1 MTTPAGA
8 PTPAVEPGTAAADAM
23 TSGDQRARR
32 IDAVL
37 QVATIVIVAGLL
49 VESFRSGGVSFE
61 LVLLAAALSLLVAQH
76 VIARSHV
83 RSRELEARV
92 ARADEMSTTLEH
104 SVADRTVALTE
115 AQRVLHRMWELG
127 HEINAELHPK
137 RVLQRFMDALMDI
150 EKVDGVVLSML
161 DESSQIVR
169 VIAANGVASNFV
181 GFELPYE
188 GSGMGKVMQHGVTL
202 AVSDINE
209 QPDIMHPRAMEALR
223 SQGVVGV
230 AIVPLRRQRQ
240 RIGGI
245 AVLSRTRRAWADAE
259 LRRVEAMGDM
269 LSVALANAELVES
282 LRAAESRFRT
292 LFRAAPDAVLTV
304 LQGGD
309 IREAND
315 CVRDLTGLDPDAL
328 VGRALVDFVADEDR
342 PVLHQ
347 ALEAAFRGAQA
358 RLEIRFQREGAPR
371 LVAVA
376 LTGLPDA
383 DPPTVLLLGRDITG
397 ERELRARLMETERLA
412 AIGELVAG
420 VAHEVNNPLGSIS
433 AFAQL
438 LLRDATLT
446 GEHRESIEVIRSETS
461 RASQVVKDLLAFA
474 RRSAPE
480 RNAVDLNEIVERSL
494 RLRGYQ
500 LTSARVQLESH
511 LAPDLPA
518 VEGDGRQLQQVVL
531 NLVTNA
537 IQAMV
542 PQGGGTLSVVTTRD
556 GDDVVLDVSDSGPGV
571 AAAVRP
577 HIFEPFF
584 TTKPEGEGTGL
595 GLSVSYGIIA
605 SHGGRIRLA
614 EGPRGRGATFQVL
627 LPIGAGTATGRRP
640 GEHSLTATRS
650 PLHGLRVL
658 IVDDEPSLRA
668 GVEAFGKMRGFSVVS
683 AADGYAGLTAVGTQ
697 GFDAVVCDLR
707 MPGMDGFAFHEA
719 LRVTHPALADRT
731 IFITGDV
738 MDVVHRPGPTSRQPM
753 LPKPFTFERLEETLA
768 AIVRGE
774 RAVGVGVHGQL
785 ASSPLSG

>member
-1 MTTPAGA
+1 MTD
-8 PTPAVEPGTAAADAM
+8 PG
-23 TSGDQRARR
+23 RR
-32 IDAVL
+32 LDTVL
-37 QVATIVIVAGLL
+37 QLTMIAIVAALL
-49 VESFRSGGVSFE
+49 VTSAASGGVSVE
-61 LVLLAAALSLLVAQH
+61 LGLLAAALSLLVAQRMN
-76 VIARSHV
+76 AQYER
-83 RSRELEARV
+83 RARELEARV
-92 ARADEMSTTLEH
+92 AREREVSTTLEH
-104 SVADRTVALTE
+104 SVADRTAALTE

-137 RVLQRFMDALMDI
+137 RVLQRFMNALMDI
-150 EKVDGVVLSML
+150 EKCEGVVLSML
-161 DESSQIVR
+161 DEPTQIVR
-169 VIAANGVASNFV
+169 VVAGSGVAEPFI

-188 GSGMGKVMQHGVTL
+188 GSGMGKVMKHGVTL
-202 AVSDINE
+202 AVADIRAE
-209 QPDIMHPRAMEALR
+209 PDVMHPKAMEALL
-223 SQGVVGV
+223 SVNVVGV

-245 AVLSRTRRAWADAE
+245 AILTRERRDWADAE
-259 LRRVEAMGDM
+259 LRRIEAMSDM
-269 LSVALANAELVES
+269 LAVALANAELVEN

-304 LQGGD
+304 VQGGD

-315 CVRDLTGLDPDAL
+315 CARDLTGLDPDAL
-328 VGRALVDFVADEDR
+328 VGRQLVELVAEDDR
-342 PVLHQ
+342 GVLRQ
-347 ALEAAFRGAQA
+347 ALDAAFRGAQA
-358 RLEIRFQREGAPR
+358 RLEIRFQREGSAR

-397 ERELRARLMETERLA
+397 ERELRMRLMETERLA

-433 AFAQL
+433 AFSQL
-438 LLRDATLT
+438 LLRDTALS
-446 GEHRESIEVIRSETS
+446 GEHRESVEVIRSETL

-480 RNAVDLNEIVERSL
+480 RNAVDLNEVVERSL

-500 LTSARVQLESH
+500 ISSARVQLETR
-511 LAPDLPA
+511 LAPDLPT
-518 VEGDGRQLQQVVL
+518 VEGDGRQLQQVIL

-537 IQAMV
+537 IQAMA
-542 PQGGGTLSVVTTRD
+542 PQGGGTLRVATSRD
-556 GDDVVLDVSDSGPGV
+556 GGEVVLEVTDSGPGV
-571 AAAVRP
+571 PAAVRP

-584 TTKPEGEGTGL
+584 TTKAEGEGTGL

-614 EGPRGRGATFQVL
+614 EGPSGRGATFQIM
-627 LPIGAGTATGRRP
+627 LPASTEASVARRT
-640 GEHSLTATRS
+640 GEHPLVATRS

-668 GVEAFGKMRGFSVVS
+668 GVEAFGKMRGFTVVS
-683 AADGYAGLTAVGTQ
+683 ADNGQSGIEAVEQQ

-719 LRVTHPALADRT
+719 LRTLRPGLAERT

-738 MDVVHRPGPTSRQPM
+738 MDVANRLGPMSRQPT

-768 AIVRGE
+768 AVVRGE
-774 RAVGVGVHGQL
+774 RPAGVTIREQL
-785 ASSPLSG
+785 AAPFGW

>member
-1 MTTPAGA
+1 MTVPAGPPA
-8 PTPAVEPGTAAADAM
+8 PEAGPRANLAETATGRERSARKADTA
-23 TSGDQRARR
+23 
-32 IDAVL
+32 L
-37 QVATIVIVAGLL
+37 QLTTIVIVAGLL
-49 VESFRSGGVSFE
+49 VASFRSGGVSLE
-61 LVLLAAALSLLVAQH
+61 LVLLAAALSLLVAQR
-76 VIARSHV
+76 VIARGDR

-92 ARADEMSTTLEH
+92 VAADEISTTLEH
-104 SVADRTVALTE
+104 SVADRTMALTE

-161 DESSQIVR
+161 DEPAQVVR
-169 VIAANGVASNFV
+169 TAAANGVASSFV

-188 GSGMGKVMQHGVTL
+188 GSGMGKVMQHGVTI
-202 AVSDINE
+202 AVADITE
-209 QPDIMHPRAMEALR
+209 QPDVLHPKAMDALR
-223 SQGVVGV
+223 SQGVVAV

-245 AVLSRTRRAWADAE
+245 AILSRTRRVWADQE
-259 LRRVEAMGDM
+259 LRRVEAMADM
-269 LSVALANAELVES
+269 LSVALANAELVEN

-304 LQGGD
+304 LPDGD

-315 CVRDLTGLDPDAL
+315 AARELTGLDPDAL
-328 VGRALVDFVADEDR
+328 VGRTLLDLVAEDDR
-342 PVLHQ
+342 VVLRQ
-347 ALEAAFRGAQA
+347 ALAAAFRGAQA
-358 RLEIRFQREGAPR
+358 RLEIRFLRDGAPR

-383 DPPTVLLLGRDITG
+383 EPPTVLILARDITG

-438 LLRDATLT
+438 LLRDATLS
-446 GEHRESIEVIRSETS
+446 GEHRESVDVIRSETL

-494 RLRGYQ
+494 RLRGFQ
-500 LTSARVQLESH
+500 ISSARVQLETR
-511 LAPDLPA
+511 LAPALPT

-537 IQAMV
+537 IQAMASH
-542 PQGGGTLSVVTTRD
+542 GGGALRVVTSRE
-556 GDDVVLDVSDSGPGV
+556 GDDVLLEVSDSGPGV
-571 AAAVRP
+571 PAAVRP

-595 GLSVSYGIIA
+595 GLSVSYGIVA
-605 SHGGRIRLA
+605 SHGGRLRLA
-614 EGPRGRGATFQVL
+614 EGPSGRGATFQVI
-627 LPIGAGTATGRRP
+627 LPIGAAEIARRGS
-640 GEHSLTATRS
+640 GEHPALAVRS
-650 PLHGLRVL
+650 PLHGLRIL
-658 IVDDEPSLRA
+658 IVDDEPALRA
-668 GVEAFGKMRGFSVVS
+668 GVEAFGRMRGFAVVS
-683 AADGYAGLTAVGTQ
+683 AENGHAGLAAVEAQ

-719 LRVTHPALADRT
+719 LRLTRPGLAERT

-738 MDVVHRPGPTSRQPM
+738 MDVVNRLGPMSRQPT

-768 AIVRGE
+768 AVVRGE
-774 RAVGVGVHGQL
+774 RPSGMMISEHL
-785 ASSPLSG
+785 TLSPYKR